1 MNLDGVTLTG
11 IIGIAGFISTLMSIA
26 AFWLGQKKA
35 ASPEGKDKGLMESDM
50 NNLKEAMKTLTK
62 SFDTLTIKL
71 ETQDEKREKDY
82 REMLISLTEVKSSY
96 KSLHIRVDDLCKRME
111 GMNK

>member
-1 MNLDGVTLTG
+1 MNLDGVTLTSV
-11 IIGIAGFISTLMSIA
+11 IAIAGFISTLMSIA

-35 ASPEGKDKGLMESDM
+35 ASCEGKDRGVMESDV
-50 NNLKEAMKTLTK
+50 NNIKDSIKALTN

-71 ETQDEKREKDY
+71 ETQDERREKEY

-96 KSLHIRVDDLCKRME
+96 KALHTRVDDLCKRM
-111 GMNK
+111 GCMNK